1 MPEHLGRRK
10 SGSNPDLYGVGP
22 IPVSTGFTGPNFF
35 IPQAEMFS
43 VPTPREV
50 HTHQEGRPHTWV
62 APFTPANTLRVNR
75 VAHVQKHV
83 WMLCTTKT
91 PQCKGARPPY
101 EEGTAEALQLPVP
114 CCPCAVVCQLCVPI
128 AMNATIWC
136 ATWTS

>member
-1 MPEHLGRRK
+1 ML
-10 SGSNPDLYGVGP
+10 
-22 IPVSTGFTGPNFF
+22 
-35 IPQAEMFS
+35 S

-50 HTHQEGRPHTWV
+50 RTHQEGPPHTWV
-62 APFTPANTLRVNR
+62 TPFTPANTPR
-75 VAHVQKHV
+75 VAHVQKRM

-91 PQCKGARPPY
+91 PWSKGAWPPY

-114 CCPCAVVCQLCVPI
+114 RCPCAVVCQLCVPI